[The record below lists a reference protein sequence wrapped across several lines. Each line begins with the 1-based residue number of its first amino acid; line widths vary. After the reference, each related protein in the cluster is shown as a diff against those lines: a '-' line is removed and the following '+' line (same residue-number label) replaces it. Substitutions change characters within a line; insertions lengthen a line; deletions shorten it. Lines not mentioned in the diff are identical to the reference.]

1 MLDEKDEDGC
11 WIEDGGRGRF
21 SWKDAGCWMEEED
34 EEEEEYLGMNIITQ
48 RKSKGD
54 AGESFFLPY
63 QKRWIEDDSHLK
75 IMEKSRQIG
84 ISWATAYSVV
94 RQQARPDTRLDA
106 WVSSRDALQ
115 AKLFLEDCRAFAR
128 ILNLAARERHESVVE
143 EGRKTSS
150 GVLQLANGKRIHSL
164 SSNPD
169 AQAGKRGH
177 RVLDE
182 FALHPDPRKLYA
194 VSYPGI
200 TWGGGLEIISTH
212 RGSDNFFN
220 TLVEEAREKGN
231 RKRVSLHRVT
241 VVDAVEE
248 GLLERIQAKLDPDDP
263 RKGMGREDY
272 LQFVR
277 NGCADEESWR
287 QEYLCDPADD
297 TTAFLSCDLIA
308 SCEYSREEE
317 TEMGMVNGLASV
329 SELANRR
336 NPLYLGVD
344 IGRERDL
351 TVFWLVEVVS
361 GMALTRR
368 VECLEQTP
376 FRRQEEIF
384 NKLLELPAMRR
395 ACIDQTGLG
404 RQFAERAVERF
415 GGYKV
420 EGVNFTGPVKETLA
434 YPVRSAF
441 ESGLL
446 RIPSD
451 KHIRADLRAIKKET
465 TAAGHIRFTADRGKN
480 GHSDRFWALALAL
493 HAGRKPVRS
502 QHFETVARPSRKR
515 NFY

>member
-1 MLDEKDEDGC
+1 
-11 WIEDGGRGRF
+11 
-21 SWKDAGCWMEEED
+21 
-34 EEEEEYLGMNIITQ
+34 MNIKTQ
-48 RKSKGD
+48 SKRT
-54 AGESFFLPY
+54 AGAREAGAFFLPY
-63 QKRWIEDDSHLK
+63 QKRWIEDDSRLK

-94 RQQARPDTRLDA
+94 RRQARPDVRLDA
-106 WVSSRDALQ
+106 WVSSRDAVQ
-115 AKLFLEDCRAFAR
+115 ARLFLEDCRAFAK
-128 ILNLAARERHESVVE
+128 ILNLAAQDRDERVVE
-143 EGRKTSS
+143 EMGRTSS
-150 GVLQLANGKRIHSL
+150 GVLQMANGRRIHSL

-220 TLVEEAREKGN
+220 TLVEEARHKGN
-231 RKRVSLHRVT
+231 RKDISLHRVT

-248 GLLERIQAKLDPDDP
+248 GLLEKIQAKLNEDDP
-263 RKGMGREDY
+263 RKRLDRDEY

-277 NGCADEESWR
+277 DGCADEESWR

-297 TTAFLSCDLIA
+297 ATAFLPYDLIA
-308 SCEYSREEE
+308 SCEYSPEESGE
-317 TEMGMVNGLASV
+317 VDNA
-329 SELANRR
+329 ELGKTR

-351 TVFWLVEVVS
+351 TVFWVLEMVS
-361 GMALTRR
+361 GIAFTRR
-368 VECLEQTP
+368 SLCLEQTP
-376 FRRQEEIF
+376 FSRQEEIF
-384 NKLLELPAMRR
+384 NHLLELPAMRR

-404 RQFAERAVERF
+404 RQFAERTIERF
-415 GGYKV
+415 GAYKV
-420 EGVNFTGPVKETLA
+420 EGVNFTGPIKETLA
-434 YPVRSAF
+434 YPVRTAF

-446 RIPSD
+446 RIPAD
-451 KHIRADLRAIKKET
+451 RHIRSDLRGIKKET
-465 TAAGHIRFTADRGKN
+465 TAAGHVRFTADRGKN

-493 HAGRKPVRS
+493 HASRKPVAN
-502 QHFETVARPSRKR
+502 QHFESVVLPNRRRR
-515 NFY
+515 NLF

>member
-1 MLDEKDEDGC
+1 MNVKIQSKTDKGTAAAE
-11 WIEDGGRGRF
+11 
-21 SWKDAGCWMEEED
+21 AG
-34 EEEEEYLGMNIITQ
+34 
-48 RKSKGD
+48 
-54 AGESFFLPY
+54 AGAFFLPY
-63 QKRWIEDDSHLK
+63 QRRWIEDDSRLK

-94 RQQARPDTRLDA
+94 RRQARPDLRLDA
-106 WVSSRDALQ
+106 WVSSRDAVQ
-115 AKLFLEDCRAFAR
+115 AKLFLEDCRAFAK
-128 ILNLAARERHESVVE
+128 ILNMAARERRERVLDTA
-143 EGRKTSS
+143 GRSAS
-150 GVLQLANGKRIHSL
+150 GVLHLANGRRIHSL

-220 TLVEEAREKGN
+220 SLVEEARNKGN
-231 RKRVSLHRVT
+231 RMDISLHRVT

-248 GLLERIQAKLDPDDP
+248 GLLEKIQAKLGEDDP
-263 RKGMGREDY
+263 RKELDRDEY

-297 TTAFLSCDLIA
+297 TTAFLSYDLIA
-308 SCEYSREEE
+308 SCEYLPEENGDFTDEELGKSR
-317 TEMGMVNGLASV
+317 NS
-329 SELANRR
+329 
-336 NPLYLGVD
+336 LYLGVD
-344 IGRERDL
+344 IGRVRDL
-351 TVFWLVEVVS
+351 TVFWVVEVVS
-361 GMALTRR
+361 GVAFTRR
-368 VECLEQTP
+368 VQCLENTP

-384 NKLLELPAMRR
+384 NRLLELPGMRR

-404 RQFAERAVERF
+404 RQFAERASERF

-420 EGVNFTGPVKETLA
+420 EGIHFTGPIKETLA
-434 YPVRSAF
+434 YPVRTAF

-446 RIPSD
+446 RIPAD
-451 KHIRADLRAIKKET
+451 KYIRSDLRGIKKET
-465 TAAGHIRFTADRGKN
+465 TAAGHVRFTADRGKN

-493 HAGRKPVRS
+493 HASRKPVAN
-502 QHFETVARPSRKR
+502 QHFEAVAPLKR
-515 NFY
+515 RTRNLL